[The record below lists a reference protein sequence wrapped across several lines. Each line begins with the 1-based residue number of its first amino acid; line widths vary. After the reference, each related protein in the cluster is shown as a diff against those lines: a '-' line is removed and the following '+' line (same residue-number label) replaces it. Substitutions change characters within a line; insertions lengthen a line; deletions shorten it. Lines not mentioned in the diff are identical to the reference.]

1 MFHYGHA
8 SPEEQDV
15 WIRDHFRSRTAGA
28 EFMLPWT
35 IDTWFGAVGELKK
48 LFTPEELKTVIDA
61 HKNIVVDASH
71 LRAAHLLAHVPELC
85 GKKELDKK
93 YGSSVRALETK
104 LRQLDDTQAAVLVL
118 WASAF
123 WRGQTCSAQALEKYV
138 AVK

>member
-1 MFHYGHA
+1 MFHYGHSSA
-8 SPEEQDV
+8 DEQDV
-15 WIRDHFRSRTAGA
+15 WIKDHFRSRTAGA

-35 IDTWFGAVGELKK
+35 IDIWFGVVSELKK
-48 LFTPEELKTVIDA
+48 LFTAEELRTIIDA

-71 LRAAHLLAHVPELC
+71 LRASHLLAHVPELC

-93 YGSSVRALETK
+93 HGSSQPALETK
-104 LRQLDDTQAAVLVL
+104 FRQLDDTQAAVLVL

-123 WRGQTCSAQALEKYV
+123 WRGQTCSAQALEKYS